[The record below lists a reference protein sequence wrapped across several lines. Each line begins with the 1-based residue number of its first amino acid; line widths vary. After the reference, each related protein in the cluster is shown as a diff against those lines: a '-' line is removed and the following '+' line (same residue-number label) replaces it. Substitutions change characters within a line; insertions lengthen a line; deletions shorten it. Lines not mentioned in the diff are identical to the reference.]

1 MRRLREKFK
10 KKNKESIHSLRS
22 KNVFKLNK
30 LLEGPSEHDS
40 GGNRSLQFFDN
51 RAR

>member
-1 MRRLREKFK
+1 MRRLGEKF

-40 GGNRSLQFFDN
+40 GGNRSLQFLTIGP
-51 RAR
+51 AK

>member
-1 MRRLREKFK
+1 MRRLGEKIQEK
-10 KKNKESIHSLRS
+10 YESIHSLRS

-30 LLEGPSEHDS
+30 LLESPSEHDS

>member
-1 MRRLREKFK
+1 MRRLGKNSR
-10 KKNKESIHSLRS
+10 KNKESIHSLRS

-40 GGNRSLQFFDN
+40 GSNRSLQFFDN
-51 RAR
+51 RTR

>member
-1 MRRLREKFK
+1 MRRLGEKF

-40 GGNRSLQFFDN
+40 GVIDHYNFDT